1 MMEPIDFSH
10 AKAAGMG
17 FQFPGEFELT
27 AVGAASANL
36 PTHVPQL
43 LERAGLHV
51 LHETVRHRH
60 SGAGNFVSVTV
71 TVRCDSREQYEAA
84 HHALRASP
92 DIRYTL

>member
-1 MMEPIDFSH
+1 MEPIDFSQ
-10 AKAAGMG
+10 AKQDGKG
-17 FQFPGEFELT
+17 FQFPGDFDIT
-27 AVGAASANL
+27 AVGNASANL

-51 LHETVRHRH
+51 FHESVKHRH

-71 TVRCDSREQYEAA
+71 TVHCQDREQYEAA
-84 HHALRASP
+84 HTALRESP

>member
-1 MMEPIDFSH
+1 MQPIDFSR
-10 AKAAGMG
+10 ARQDGKG
-17 FQFPGEFELT
+17 FQFPGEFEIT
-27 AVGAASANL
+27 AVGSASANL

-51 LHETVRHRH
+51 LHESVRHRH

-71 TVRCDSREQYEAA
+71 SFRCDSREQYEAA

-92 DIRYTL
+92 EIRYTM